1 MSDDGAADPGRR
13 PGARAGARRGDRAPV
28 RLRRDVLAYAVAIVA
43 SAVVWGLLVFLAIRW
58 GADARAG
65 EGPGWVAFGLVL
77 LAAVACLFGGLMLA
91 SRLSRAIGLTGPPPS
106 RHGSHHHH

>member
-1 MSDDGAADPGRR
+1 M
-13 PGARAGARRGDRAPV
+13 
-28 RLRRDVLAYAVAIVA
+28 RRDVLVYAVSIVA

-65 EGPGWVAFGLVL
+65 QGPGWVAFGLVS

-91 SRLSRAIGLTGPPPS
+91 SRLSRAVGLTGPPSS
-106 RHGSHHHH
+106 RHSAPHD